1 MKYPRLFLDLTN
13 EDDMN
18 SNRTIFAISVVAEI
32 FEKLNFEQLYEY
44 LNNSNLISASQSGFR
59 TSQIAKIKL

>member
-1 MKYPRLFLDLTN
+1 MKYPRLFLGLTN

-44 LNNSNLISASQSGFR
+44 LNNSSLISASQSGFR
-59 TSQIAKIKL
+59 TSQIVKIKL